1 MLEKDMETAVAVC
14 PDLFIEPGLSLV
26 RRQIVINGRRPDI
39 LFEDRLARHLLV
51 EVQSGRLDEDHVQR
65 HFYYFFDYRAKYPSN
80 HLRLLFIAN
89 RIVPQHKEFLDEHGY
104 EFREIP
110 ESDFA
115 RRMAECSGRPIS
127 ADLSLEVATTPGV
140 LSPSIYDILYDIEK
154 ERMTLSYKMLLLLF
168 LAESA
173 DASGRVPLR
182 AMAERFQSF
191 FVDRAVRG
199 KAEEN
204 PKVVEPGV
212 LSGRNLSEWE
222 RTVVDQPLRYISPEL
237 VVRVDEQI
245 SWAPRVWAVWSDQ
258 LRDEVR
264 RAAFDRVAR
273 YFDRNV
279 PGGY

>member
-1 MLEKDMETAVAVC
+1 MLEKDMETAVANC
-14 PDLFIEPGLSLV
+14 PDLFIEQGLSLV
-26 RRQIVINGRRPDI
+26 RRQMVINGRRPDI
-39 LFEDRLARHLLV
+39 LFEDRLARQLLV

-65 HFYYFFDYRAKYPSN
+65 HFYYFFDYRAKYPSH

-115 RRMAECSGRPIS
+115 RRLVECNARAVHS
-127 ADLSLEVATTPGV
+127 DLGIEVAITPGV
-140 LSPSIYDILYDIEK
+140 LGPSMYDILYDIER

-168 LAESA
+168 LAEGA
-173 DASGRVPLR
+173 DTNGRVPLR

-191 FVDRAVRG
+191 FVDRSLQG

-204 PKVVEPGV
+204 PNVVLPGV

-222 RTVVDQPLRYISPEL
+222 RTVAEQPLRYISAEL
-237 VVRVDEQI
+237 VVRVGEQI
-245 SWAPRVWAVWSDQ
+245 SWASRVLAVWSDQ
-258 LRDEVR
+258 LRDELR
-264 RAAFDRVAR
+264 RAAFDRLVR

-279 PGGY
+279 PGGF